1 MKHALDLEENTPGAV
16 FFDGEY
22 CQVEPLVNEESELV
36 ELFKQDNIAVAKLSA
51 GTTGITQPL
60 DAYKIFSA
68 VHQLVN
74 GQYLN
79 GLHMVKNKSMCN
91 NLTDVLDAHSPGPK
105 GTIDTAKKRILLS
118 GLTGVWEAICKYW
131 QVDMGVKSFKEVGL
145 HAEGGALICDPKR
158 ILKKFNIDEHH
169 KGDKHRN
176 MSAADSFEQ
185 ECGQLVDA
193 FTAQRSQRSSIR
205 RKC

>member
-1 MKHALDLEENTPGAV
+1 M
-16 FFDGEY
+16 
-22 CQVEPLVNEESELV
+22 
-36 ELFKQDNIAVAKLSA
+36 
-51 GTTGITQPL
+51 TGIIT
-60 DAYKIFSA
+60 
-68 VHQLVN
+68 N
-74 GQYLN
+74 
-79 GLHMVKNKSMCN
+79 
-91 NLTDVLDAHSPGPK
+91 
-105 GTIDTAKKRILLS
+105 TAKKRILLS

-185 ECGQLVDA
+185 ECGHLWMLLSHTKVSEIINS
-193 FTAQRSQRSSIR
+193 TKVLI
-205 RKC
+205 